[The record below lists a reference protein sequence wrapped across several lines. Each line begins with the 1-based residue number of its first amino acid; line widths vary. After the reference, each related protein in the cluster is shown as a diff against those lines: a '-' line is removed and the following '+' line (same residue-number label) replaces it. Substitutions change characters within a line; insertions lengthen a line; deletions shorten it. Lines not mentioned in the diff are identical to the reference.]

1 MFNTHLSAKH
11 LLAKVES
18 YHYKHTCSHI
28 IILGCLSLPENAEVI
43 EDKDGS
49 GLAYRC
55 VDGYELAD
63 DGKCEDLNECDLDK
77 AVSFRCGMQH
87 TLGMMS
93 PKTLI
98 LFIKLELM
106 FSFQPEI
113 FG

>member
-1 MFNTHLSAKH
+1 MFYIRNIL
-11 LLAKVES
+11 
-18 YHYKHTCSHI
+18 TCSHI

-63 DGKCEDLNECDLDK
+63 DGKCEDVNECDLDK
-77 AVSFRCGMQH
+77 AVSFRWGMLH
-87 TLGMMS
+87 TVCILS

-106 FSFQPEI
+106 VFKS
-113 FG
+113 GNSRKWCLK